1 MIVRALEAQDVVRLW
16 ETCAS
21 LHPVDRVL
29 AILRAGMPE
38 RSFEELL
45 EELDEDPTFCPA
57 FAPLVSEDG
66 PDDCPDRLAPDDCP
80 DPELIEPP

>member
-1 MIVRALEAQDVVRLW
+1 MIVTSAPAPLRCLMLVR
-16 ETCAS
+16 EC
-21 LHPVDRVL
+21 V
-29 AILRAGMPE
+29 PE

-45 EELDEDPTFCPA
+45 EGLDEDPAFCPA

-66 PDDCPDRLAPDDCP
+66 PDDCPDRPAPDDCP